1 MEEDME
7 QAIRLAAFQWL
18 EEQTARYGDVLPRK
32 LLENGFDYQ
41 GRRVTLIGPAGIW
54 KPKVF
59 ESIPLSITTVY
70 NGPYDD
76 VFTPGGLLRYSYR
89 GTAADRNHRDNAGL
103 RQAMTR
109 QVPLIYFHGVVPGKY
124 LAVWPVYIVQD
135 HPESLSFSVA
145 VDEPQALQASAPN
158 QLADDYA
165 SARRQYQTSI
175 TRVRLHQK
183 SFRERVLTAY
193 HEQCAFCRLRH
204 ANLLD
209 AAHIIGDRDEM
220 GDPVVSNGLS
230 LCKIHHAAFD
240 ANILGVSPDYI
251 IQVREDILLETD
263 GPMLKHGIQ
272 ELQDLKI
279 ILPST
284 RREWP
289 DRDRLAVRYDQF
301 RHAG

>member
-1 MEEDME
+1 ME

-18 EEQTARYGDVLPRK
+18 EEQRARYGDVLPRK
-32 LLENGFDYQ
+32 LLENGFDFK

-59 ESIPLSITTVY
+59 ESIPLSITTVC

-76 VFTPGGLLRYSYR
+76 AFKPGSLLSYSYR
-89 GTAADRNHRDNAGL
+89 GTAADRNHRDNLGL
-103 RQAMTR
+103 RQAMAR
-109 QVPLIYFHGVVPGKY
+109 QVPLVYFFGVVPGKY

-145 VDEPQALQASAPN
+145 VDEPQALQASEPN
-158 QLADDYA
+158 LLADDYA
-165 SARRQYQTSI
+165 SARRQYQTAI

-183 SFRERVLTAY
+183 SFRERVLAAY

-204 ANLLD
+204 SNLLD

-251 IQVREDILLETD
+251 IRVREDILRETD

-279 ILPST
+279 ILPSM